1 MPVLTGAFRTSPISL
16 DLLQHLKVI
25 LNALIV
31 LRLLR
36 LAGPVDRGCVGQFP
50 SPGKRLKTN
59 PTRNTVS
66 LTEGQWPPDDSMP
79 IRLVQNSRIPQVDLA
94 KYVADI
100 EHAVLSE
107 QAVDQQSDHVTEFET
122 L

>member
-1 MPVLTGAFRTSPISL
+1 ML
-16 DLLQHLKVI
+16 
-25 LNALIV
+25 
-31 LRLLR
+31 
-36 LAGPVDRGCVGQFP
+36 
-50 SPGKRLKTN
+50 
-59 PTRNTVS
+59 
-66 LTEGQWPPDDSMP
+66 DSMP